1 MAVDKSYARLVTFLA
16 VGLVVILAT
25 ALLFIQRMRNRE
37 VIAMV
42 TYITENVS
50 GLEISS
56 PVRYRGVALGRVV
69 DLRVDPSGSGDN
81 IEVDFDVFIDRLRT
95 VGADVSNIREM
106 ASRDVFPRMRARV
119 VGNPVTGE
127 AYLLLDM
134 PKDAPP
140 PPPAPFPS
148 DRAYVPSMPSPLAT
162 IQDRLPEV
170 LERTEATLQVLR
182 EAINKIPETL
192 DRGNQFFSTA
202 ERIIRESELPALS
215 ADSRKFFATTS
226 LQMEQIASN
235 LDGLVGDEGTLMK
248 FAEEARAAI
257 KEADLPQSGRLTRDA
272 MEQTSLAADDLRRAL
287 PAMQESLEQLR
298 ELARQLQDQPESVVH
313 GPRPAAK
320 KPQ

>member
-1 MAVDKSYARLVTFLA
+1 MAVEKSYARLGTFLA

-25 ALLFIQRMRNRE
+25 ALLFIQRMRSRE
-37 VIAMV
+37 VIRMV
-42 TYITENVS
+42 TYISENVS
-50 GLEISS
+50 GLDISS

-69 DLRVDPSGSGDN
+69 DLRVDPSGGGDT

-127 AYLLLDM
+127 AYLLLDI

-140 PPPAPFPS
+140 PPPPPFPS
-148 DRAYVPSMPSPLAT
+148 DRAYVASMPSPLAT
-162 IQDRLPEV
+162 VQDRLPAV

-192 DRGNQFFSTA
+192 DRSNQFFNTA

-215 ADSRKFFATTS
+215 ADSRKFFAMTS
-226 LQMEQIASN
+226 TQMEQIASN

-313 GPRPAAK
+313 GPRPAGK